1 MPEVFREGPYRFF
14 FYSNENDEP
23 PHVHVRTENRFA
35 KFWLDPIKL
44 EYSHKMRPF
53 EIREARSTI
62 EKRRI
67 EIITAWN
74 AFFGA

>member
-23 PHVHVRTENRFA
+23 LHVHVRAENRFA

-44 EYSHKMRPF
+44 EYSHKMRPLNSVKPVPSLKKDGS
-53 EIREARSTI
+53 RL
-62 EKRRI
+62 
-67 EIITAWN
+67 
-74 AFFGA
+74 